1 MTSQAK
7 KWSGHGRTSRTESG
21 AYAQGN
27 EDTMMVLKF
36 FVFMSILVM
45 LKQLFTGVGVN

>member
-1 MTSQAK
+1 MSFAGSQ
-7 KWSGHGRTSRTESG
+7 E
-21 AYAQGN
+21 N

-45 LKQLFTGVGVN
+45 LKQLFMFTGVGVNLLGKAATYYDE